1 VDFAC
6 RPRRFSRSRKL
17 RLYDLVRETAKQTG
31 TIDSDEEI
39 RAAILGSILKS
50 GLIHYIRAT
59 LNRFGRS
66 RDRIAPW
73 NICPLEPSKPR
84 RFDYV
89 AAQKERR
96 RKHRTEATVGTEDV
110 LPWVFC
116 VFFGGQTRESPVLKA
131 GLAT

>member
-1 VDFAC
+1 GSLHHN
-6 RPRRFSRSRKL
+6 SRAL
-17 RLYDLVRETAKQTG
+17 NP
-31 TIDSDEEI
+31 
-39 RAAILGSILKS
+39 LGC
-50 GLIHYIRAT
+50 
-59 LNRFGRS
+59 S

-84 RFDYV
+84 RFAYV

-96 RKHRTEATVGTEDV
+96 RKHRTEVTVDTEDV

-131 GLAT
+131 GLATSRFSRSEAAEQSTVQFVRAHRITI